1 MRHIAQE
8 HGGAEGPPWMVVS
21 THAHG
26 THNALA
32 RVVMALYAPRT
43 VPRPAAVA
51 LALAVMPRHAVA
63 VTAVHSYDAIAG
75 ADT

>member
-43 VPRPAAVA
+43 VPRP
-51 LALAVMPRHAVA
+51 VA